1 MTDAFKQSVIG
12 PIPLEWKVARFEEI
26 FNIIKSYSLSRD
38 KLTMEA
44 TSSEVHNIHY
54 GDIHSKFVGNHLDF
68 DIELVPFIKDE
79 FLTEKENQFL
89 ENGDIV
95 IADVSE
101 DLIDIGKCVE
111 LKNVKKRKII
121 GGLHTIVARDKG
133 NNIEKGF
140 GAYIF
145 KHDEVIK
152 ELRSMA
158 TGMSVYGISKGNL
171 NKLPIPIP
179 SSSEQRKIAYIL
191 STIQKAIEQQDKLI
205 RQTTELK
212 KALMQRLFTEGTKSE
227 KQKQTEIGLVPQ
239 SWEVAK
245 IGSMYDFTGKPRG
258 LEIVSPTPFIPME
271 LVPISQRFIETYELR
286 QQVSSGTYVENGDLL
301 VAKITPSFE
310 NGKQGFVSI
319 DKEYAYATTEVIPM
333 KGKVEISDLHFLYYY
348 LLKDDV
354 RKQLADKME
363 GSTGRQRLSKTV
375 LGETLIPKPPIEEQI
390 EVASTFI
397 ALDKKVSFCEN
408 KKRILSD
415 LFKTLLHELMTGQ
428 RRVHEIDFPGMTKE
442 YALKEVPLSMAAE
455 R

>member
-1 MTDAFKQSVIG
+1 MIEGWQTKNFGELSNRFFSGGTPSTNDNSLWGGNIQWITSKWLNDSLYLTDGEKRISQKGLDNSASKLVRKRSLVIATRVG
-12 PIPLEWKVARFEEI
+12 VGKVSINEI
-26 FNIIKSYSLSRD
+26 DLAINQDLLGVEIDENVCS
-38 KLTMEA
+38 
-44 TSSEVHNIHY
+44 
-54 GDIHSKFVGNHLDF
+54 
-68 DIELVPFIKDE
+68 PE
-79 FLTEKENQFL
+79 FL
-89 ENGDIV
+89 
-95 IADVSE
+95 
-101 DLIDIGKCVE
+101 
-111 LKNVKKRKII
+111 
-121 GGLHTIVARDKG
+121 
-133 NNIEKGF
+133 
-140 GAYIF
+140 AYQ
-145 KHDEVIK
+145 
-152 ELRSMA
+152 LRSESVQNYINSFKRGA
-158 TGMSVYGISKGNL
+158 TIQGVTRDAITSIKL
-171 NKLPIPIP
+171 NVPPLP
-179 SSSEQRKIAYIL
+179 EQRKIAYVI

-205 RQTTELK
+205 RQAIELK
-212 KALMQRLFTEGTKSE
+212 KALMQKLFTEGTKGE
-227 KQKQTEIGLVPQ
+227 KQKQTEIGLVPE
-239 SWEVAK
+239 SWEVVM

-333 KGKVEISDLHFLYYY
+333 KGKVEISNLNFLYYY

-375 LGETLIPKPPIEEQI
+375 LEETLIPKPPIEEQI

-397 ALDKKVSFCEN
+397 ALDKKISFCEN
-408 KKRILSD
+408 KKRTLSD

-442 YALKEVPLSMAAE
+442 YLLNEELSIAAE
-455 R
+455 